1 MFKNI
6 QEYYKAENV
15 DSKLPTLTLLMI
27 HKKASQS
34 LKLRATAAEARW
46 FFCLPTECERH
57 MDNSCV
63 PLKLLLLSSGKL
75 LLLEQGQIPG
85 NTKQQS
91 YKAMPEEFL
100 LLRKGLE
107 NSADKTWMIRP
118 KPHSFLEMALQG
130 QPCRWLDLSRWRLW
144 CLSQT
149 LGQCETRQPQSSQYW
164 RVLNNFRTRA
174 MPRLRKWMRNGKAG
188 EAMEVLDIRANIQS
202 PGS

>member
-34 LKLRATAAEARW
+34 LKLGATAAEARW

-107 NSADKTWMIRP
+107 NPADKTWMIRP
-118 KPHSFLEMALQG
+118 KPHSFLEMAMQGTTLQMI
-130 QPCRWLDLSRWRLW
+130 RFIAVKAL
-144 CLSQT
+144 
-149 LGQCETRQPQSSQYW
+149 
-164 RVLNNFRTRA
+164 VLVSDTWP
-174 MPRLRKWMRNGKAG
+174 M
-188 EAMEVLDIRANIQS
+188 
-202 PGS
+202 